1 MATTDY
7 GTEKRGGG
15 LNAVMVTFII
25 LLFAGTALSGAAY
38 VFNDQGLTI
47 TESMA
52 AGFGGLAGIIIG
64 LIGAMIGIV
73 VGLLG
78 ALIGIVAAGGA
89 VAFTL
94 FLVGSPIIA
103 IILFVLLMRSRKTD
117 CPDPDM
123 HRAAEAVEQQTSNE
137 VLSQ

>member
-1 MATTDY
+1 MATSDY
-7 GTEKRGGG
+7 EVEKRGGG
-15 LNAVMVTFII
+15 LNVVMVTLIL

-47 TESMA
+47 AESMA

-64 LIGAMIGIV
+64 LFGAVIGIV

-78 ALIGIVAAGGA
+78 ALIGVVAAGGA

-103 IILFVLLMRSRKTD
+103 IVLFVLLMRSRKSD

-123 HRAAEAVEQQTSNE
+123 HRAVEQAE
-137 VLSQ
+137 